1 VSIELCG
8 GRKIARRALLGRGL
22 GSGALLGLLLG
33 RGLGGVALL
42 GLLLGRGL
50 GGGALLRYLLHGALV
65 LLLRS
70 LP

>member
-1 VSIELCG
+1 
-8 GRKIARRALLGRGL
+8 
-22 GSGALLGLLLG
+22 LLGLLLG

>member
-1 VSIELCG
+1 MDGNEL
-8 GRKIARRALLGRGL
+8 
-22 GSGALLGLLLG
+22 
-33 RGLGGVALL
+33 LL